1 MENQKIEPSNFFKM
15 MSLIF
20 TALLAGMILMGG
32 IMCLMNPTKNFDFD
46 LKNQLLVIMLVVMI
60 AGIFGSNA
68 VYNFLKNKIENNNSI
83 GEKIAKIQSANLARL
98 ALVEAP
104 ALLGIVLYM
113 VESNLAFLMLS
124 AIMIL
129 YFLTLKPSKEKILD
143 DMNLTSD
150 ERRQF

>member
-1 MENQKIEPSNFFKM
+1 MT
-15 MSLIF
+15 SLIF
-20 TALLAGMILMGG
+20 TALLAGMIIMGG
-32 IMCLMNPTKNFDFD
+32 MMYLMNPTKNFDFNM
-46 LKNQLLVIMLVVMI
+46 KNQLLVIMLVAMI
-60 AGIFGSNA
+60 AGIFGCNLL
-68 VYNFLKNKIENNNSI
+68 YNFFKNKIENINSL

-143 DMNLTSD
+143 DMNLTSE

>member
-1 MENQKIEPSNFFKM
+1 MKNQNIEPANFFKM
-15 MSLIF
+15 TSLIF
-20 TALLAGMILMGG
+20 TALLAGMIIMGG
-32 IMCLMNPTKNFDFD
+32 MMYLMNPTKNFDFN
-46 LKNQLLVIMLVVMI
+46 LKNQVLVIMLVAMI
-60 AGIFGSNA
+60 AGIFGSNFL
-68 VYNFLKNKIENNNSI
+68 YNFFKNKIENNNSL

-113 VESNLAFLMLS
+113 VESNLVFLMLS

-129 YFLTLKPSKEKILD
+129 YFITLKPSKDKILD

>member
-1 MENQKIEPSNFFKM
+1 MKNQNIEPANFLKTN
-15 MSLIF
+15 SVIF
-20 TALLAGMILMGG
+20 YALLAGMIIMAGM
-32 IMCLMNPTKNFDFD
+32 MCLMNPTQNFDFD
-46 LKNQLLVIMLVVMI
+46 LKNQLLVIMLVAMI
-60 AGIFGSNA
+60 AGIFGSNFL
-68 VYNFLKNKIENNNSI
+68 YNFFKNKIENNNSI

-129 YFLTLKPSKEKILD
+129 YFLTLKPSKDKILD

>member
-1 MENQKIEPSNFFKM
+1 MKNQNIEPANFFKM
-15 MSLIF
+15 TSLIF
-20 TALLAGMILMGG
+20 NALLAGMIIMAGM
-32 IMCLMNPTKNFDFD
+32 MCLTNPTQNFDFD
-46 LKNQLLVIMLVVMI
+46 LKNQLLVIMLVAMI
-60 AGIFGSNA
+60 AGIFGSNFM
-68 VYNFLKNKIENNNSI
+68 YNFFKNKIETNNSI
-83 GEKIAKIQSANLARL
+83 GEKTAKIQSANLARL

-129 YFLTLKPSKEKILD
+129 YFLTLKPSKDKILD